1 MATPTEML
9 EQLKGL
15 GSSLTLSQKI
25 VAAVVAG
32 VVLLGFGIFYVMANQ
47 VTYKP
52 LYTDLRPEDASEIV
66 SWLKKENIKYEL
78 AASGSTIR
86 VPEDRLYDIRLAL
99 AGAGLPKQNGVG
111 FEVFDQN
118 NMGVT
123 DFVQNVQY
131 QRAVQGELER
141 TISRFP
147 QIKSVRVHL
156 AQPKDSLFV
165 SERKDSTA
173 SVVLELNKGEEL
185 SPAQVKGIVHLVSSA
200 IPKLKKENVAVVDTS
215 GNILYDPAEME
226 KTKTDDPAGLTN
238 AQLAYQKRLEEYY
251 KNKIQTMLEDALGPN
266 KAVARVSAE
275 VDFDSVQISED
286 KFDPDAVAVR
296 SEQKMSETDVQQDS
310 GGVPGVKGGLADK
323 LQGNAGEQS
332 SPVLKQKK
340 QDTIN
345 YEISRTQRQINT
357 ALGKLKRIS
366 VGVMVDGIYQQK
378 DKELVYVARSPEEV
392 ANLEKI
398 VKAAIGYSTERGDEV
413 RVVNVPFHAQTAAPS
428 SMAQMVDMG
437 TKALKPIANLIL
449 AVLFIFF
456 VIRPLLNRYILKPQE
471 KEVLQQ
477 RLALEEEEMLEG
489 EAGAAIGGRREAVA
503 IEVSPDVTEE
513 LRAMASQ
520 YPDRAAALIKIWLR
534 EPMVAE
540 EKPNA

>member
-9 EQLKGL
+9 EQLKNL
-15 GSSLTLSQKI
+15 GASLTLSQKI
-25 VAAVVAG
+25 MAAVVAG
-32 VVLLGFGIFYVMANQ
+32 AVLLGFGIFYVMANQ

-66 SWLKKENIKYEL
+66 NWLKKENVKYEL
-78 AASGSTIR
+78 AAGGSTIR
-86 VPEDRLYDIRLAL
+86 VPEDKLYDIRLSL

-111 FEVFDQN
+111 FEVFDQT

-165 SERKDSTA
+165 SERKDPTA
-173 SVVLELNKGEEL
+173 SVVLQLNKGEEL

-226 KTKTDDPAGLTN
+226 KGKGDDPAGLTN
-238 AQLAYQKRLEEYY
+238 AQLVYQKRLEEYY

-266 KAVARVSAE
+266 KAVARVSTD
-275 VDFDSVQISED
+275 VDFDSVQINED

-323 LQGNAGEQS
+323 LQGNVNQQNPA
-332 SPVLKQKK
+332 VIKQKK
-340 QDTIN
+340 QDTVN
-345 YEISRTQRQINT
+345 YEITRTQRQINA
-357 ALGKLKRIS
+357 ALGKVKRIS
-366 VGVMVDGIYQQK
+366 VGVMVDGSYQQK
-378 DKELVYVARSPEEV
+378 DKEMVYVPRTPEEI

-398 VKAAIGYSTERGDEV
+398 VKAAIGYSMERGDEV
-413 RVVNVPFHAQTAAPS
+413 RVVNVPFHAQAAAPS
-428 SMAQMVDMG
+428 TVAQMADMG
-437 TKALKPIANLIL
+437 TKALKPITNLIL

-456 VIRPLLNRYILKPQE
+456 VIRPLLNRYVLKPQE
-471 KEVLQQ
+471 KEMLQQ
-477 RLALEEEEMLEG
+477 RMALEEEEMLEG
-489 EAGAAIGGRREAVA
+489 AAGAIAGKKEAIAL
-503 IEVSPDVTEE
+503 EVGPNATEE
-513 LRAMASQ
+513 LREMASQ

-534 EPMVAE
+534 EPLVAE
-540 EKPNA
+540 EKSNA

>member
-9 EQLKGL
+9 EQLKNL
-15 GSSLTLSQKI
+15 GASLTLSQKI
-25 VAAVVAG
+25 LAAVVAG
-32 VVLLGFGIFYVMANQ
+32 AVLLGFGIFYIMANQ

-66 SWLKKENIKYEL
+66 AWLKKENVKYEL
-78 AASGSTIR
+78 AAGGSTVR
-86 VPEDRLYDIRLAL
+86 VPEDKLYDIRLSL

-111 FEVFDQN
+111 FEVFDQT

-147 QIKSVRVHL
+147 QVKSVRVHL

-165 SERKDSTA
+165 SERKDPTA
-173 SVVLELNKGEEL
+173 SVVLQLNKGEEL
-185 SPAQVKGIVHLVSSA
+185 STAQVKGIVHLVSSA
-200 IPKLKKENVAVVDTS
+200 IPKLKKENVVVVDTS
-215 GNILYDPAEME
+215 GNILYDHAEME
-226 KTKTDDPAGLTN
+226 KGKADDPAGLTN

-251 KNKIQTMLEDALGPN
+251 KSKIQTMLEDALGPN

-275 VDFDSVQISED
+275 VDFDSVQINED

-296 SEQKMSETDVQQDS
+296 SEQKISETDVQQDS

-323 LQGNAGEQS
+323 LQGNVNQQNPS
-332 SPVLKQKK
+332 VIKQKK
-340 QDTIN
+340 QDTTN
-345 YEISRTQRQINT
+345 YEITRTQRQINT

-366 VGVMVDGIYQQK
+366 VGVMVDGVYQQK
-378 DKELVYVARSPEEV
+378 DKELVYAARSPEEV

-413 RVVNVPFHAQTAAPS
+413 RVVNVPFHAQAAAPS
-428 SMAQMVDMG
+428 SMAQMADMG
-437 TKALKPIANLIL
+437 TKALKPITNLIL

-456 VIRPLLNRYILKPQE
+456 VIRPLLNRYVLKTPE

-477 RLALEEEEMLEG
+477 RLALEEEEMLE
-489 EAGAAIGGRREAVA
+489 EAAGAAIGGRKEALA
-503 IEVSPDVTEE
+503 IEVGPNATEE
-513 LRAMASQ
+513 LREMALQ

-534 EPMVAE
+534 EPLVAE

>member
-9 EQLKGL
+9 EQLKNL
-15 GSSLTLSQKI
+15 GASLTLSQKI
-25 VAAVVAG
+25 MAAVVAG
-32 VVLLGFGIFYVMANQ
+32 AVLLGFGIFYVMANQ

-66 SWLKKENIKYEL
+66 NWLKKENVKYEL
-78 AASGSTIR
+78 AAGGSTIR
-86 VPEDRLYDIRLAL
+86 VPEDRLYDIRLSL

-111 FEVFDQN
+111 FEVFDQT

-165 SERKDSTA
+165 SERKDPTA
-173 SVVLELNKGEEL
+173 SVVLQLNKGEEL

-226 KTKTDDPAGLTN
+226 KGKGDDPAGLTN
-238 AQLAYQKRLEEYY
+238 AQLVYQKRLEEYY

-266 KAVARVSAE
+266 KAVARVSTD
-275 VDFDSVQISED
+275 VDFDSVQINED

-323 LQGNAGEQS
+323 LQGNANQQNPS
-332 SPVLKQKK
+332 VLKQKK
-340 QDTIN
+340 QDTTN
-345 YEISRTQRQINT
+345 YEITRTQRQINT

-366 VGVMVDGIYQQK
+366 VGVMVDGVYQQK
-378 DKELVYVARSPEEV
+378 DKETVYVPRTPEEV
-392 ANLEKI
+392 ASLEKI
-398 VKAAIGYSTERGDEV
+398 VKAAIGYSMERGDEV
-413 RVVNVPFHAQTAAPS
+413 RVVNVPFHAQAAAPS
-428 SMAQMVDMG
+428 TVAQMADMG

-456 VIRPLLNRYILKPQE
+456 VIRPLLNRYVLKPQE
-471 KEVLQQ
+471 KEMLQQ
-477 RLALEEEEMLEG
+477 RMALEEEEMLEG
-489 EAGAAIGGRREAVA
+489 AAGAIAGKKEAIAL
-503 IEVSPDVTEE
+503 EVGPNATEE
-513 LRAMASQ
+513 LREMASQ

-534 EPMVAE
+534 EPLVAE

>member
-9 EQLKGL
+9 EQLKNL
-15 GSSLTLSQKI
+15 GASLTLSQKI
-25 VAAVVAG
+25 MAAVVAG
-32 VVLLGFGIFYVMANQ
+32 AVLLGFGIFYVMANQ

-66 SWLKKENIKYEL
+66 NWLKKENVKYEL
-78 AASGSTIR
+78 AAGGSTIR
-86 VPEDRLYDIRLAL
+86 VPEDRLYDIRLSL

-111 FEVFDQN
+111 FEVFDQT

-165 SERKDSTA
+165 SERKDPTA
-173 SVVLELNKGEEL
+173 SVVLQLNKGEEL

-226 KTKTDDPAGLTN
+226 KGKGDDPAGLTN
-238 AQLAYQKRLEEYY
+238 AQLVYQKRLEEYY

-266 KAVARVSAE
+266 KAVARVSTD
-275 VDFDSVQISED
+275 VDFDSVQINED

-323 LQGNAGEQS
+323 LQGNANQQNPS
-332 SPVLKQKK
+332 VLKQKK
-340 QDTIN
+340 QDTTN
-345 YEISRTQRQINT
+345 YEITRTQRQINT

-366 VGVMVDGIYQQK
+366 VGVMVDGVYQQK
-378 DKELVYVARSPEEV
+378 DKETVYVPRTPEEV
-392 ANLEKI
+392 ASLEKI
-398 VKAAIGYSTERGDEV
+398 VKAAIGYSMERGDEV
-413 RVVNVPFHAQTAAPS
+413 RVVNVPFHAQAAAPS
-428 SMAQMVDMG
+428 TVAQMADMG

-456 VIRPLLNRYILKPQE
+456 VIRPLLNRYVLKPQE
-471 KEVLQQ
+471 KEMLQQ
-477 RLALEEEEMLEG
+477 RMALEEEEMLEG
-489 EAGAAIGGRREAVA
+489 AAGAIAGKKEAIAL
-503 IEVSPDVTEE
+503 EVGPNATEE
-513 LRAMASQ
+513 LREMASQ

-534 EPMVAE
+534 EPLVAE
-540 EKPNA
+540 EKSNA

>member
-9 EQLKGL
+9 EQLKNL
-15 GSSLTLSQKI
+15 GASLSLSQKI
-25 VAAVVAG
+25 MAAVVAG
-32 VVLLGFGIFYVMANQ
+32 AVLLGFGIFYVMANQ

-66 SWLKKENIKYEL
+66 NWLKKENVKYEL
-78 AASGSTIR
+78 AAGGSTIR
-86 VPEDRLYDIRLAL
+86 VPEDRLYDIRLSL

-165 SERKDSTA
+165 SERKDPTA
-173 SVVLELNKGEEL
+173 SVVLQLNKGEEL
-185 SPAQVKGIVHLVSSA
+185 SSAQVKGIVHLVSSA

-215 GNILYDPAEME
+215 GNILYDHAEME
-226 KTKTDDPAGLTN
+226 KGKTDDPAGLTN

-251 KNKIQTMLEDALGPN
+251 KSKIQTMLEDALGPN
-266 KAVARVSAE
+266 KAVARVSAD

-296 SEQKMSETDVQQDS
+296 SEQKMFETDVQQDS

-323 LQGNAGEQS
+323 LQGNAGQQN

-340 QDTIN
+340 QDTTN

-366 VGVMVDGIYQQK
+366 VGVMVDGTYQQK
-378 DKELVYVARSPEEV
+378 DKEMVYVARSPEDV

-413 RVVNVPFHAQTAAPS
+413 RVVNVPFQAQAAAPS
-428 SMAQMVDMG
+428 NMAQVAEMG
-437 TKALKPIANLIL
+437 TKALKPIANLVL

-456 VIRPLLNRYILKPQE
+456 VIRPLLNRYVLKPQE

-477 RLALEEEEMLEG
+477 RLAIEEEEMLEG
-489 EAGAAIGGRREAVA
+489 AAGAAIGGRREAVA
-503 IEVSPDVTEE
+503 IEVGPNATEE
-513 LRAMASQ
+513 LREMAAQ

-534 EPMVAE
+534 EPLIAE
-540 EKPNA
+540 EKSNA

>member
-9 EQLKGL
+9 EQLKNL
-15 GSSLTLSQKI
+15 GASLTLSQKI
-25 VAAVVAG
+25 MAAVVAG
-32 VVLLGFGIFYVMANQ
+32 AVLLGFGIFYVMANQ

-66 SWLKKENIKYEL
+66 NWLKKENIKYEL
-78 AASGSTIR
+78 AAGGSTIR
-86 VPEDRLYDIRLAL
+86 VPEDRLYDIRLSL

-111 FEVFDQN
+111 FEVFDQT

-165 SERKDSTA
+165 SERKDPTA
-173 SVVLELNKGEEL
+173 SVVLQLNKGEEL

-226 KTKTDDPAGLTN
+226 KGKGDDPAGLTN
-238 AQLAYQKRLEEYY
+238 AQLVYQKRLEEYY

-266 KAVARVSAE
+266 KAVARVSTD
-275 VDFDSVQISED
+275 VDFDSVQINED

-323 LQGNAGEQS
+323 LQGNANQQNPS
-332 SPVLKQKK
+332 VLKQKK
-340 QDTIN
+340 QDTTN
-345 YEISRTQRQINT
+345 YEITRTQRQINT

-366 VGVMVDGIYQQK
+366 VGVMVDGVYQQK
-378 DKELVYVARSPEEV
+378 DKETVYVPRTPEEV
-392 ANLEKI
+392 ASLEKI
-398 VKAAIGYSTERGDEV
+398 VKAAIGYSMERGDEV
-413 RVVNVPFHAQTAAPS
+413 RVVNVPFHAQAAAPS
-428 SMAQMVDMG
+428 TVAQMADMG

-456 VIRPLLNRYILKPQE
+456 VIRPLLNRYVLKPQE
-471 KEVLQQ
+471 KEMLQQ
-477 RLALEEEEMLEG
+477 RMALEEEEMLEG
-489 EAGAAIGGRREAVA
+489 AAGAIAGKKEAIAL
-503 IEVSPDVTEE
+503 EVGPNATEE
-513 LRAMASQ
+513 LREMASQ

-534 EPMVAE
+534 EPLVAE
-540 EKPNA
+540 EKSNA

>member
-1 MATPTEML
+1 MATPAEML
-9 EQLKGL
+9 EQLKNL

-25 VAAVVAG
+25 MAAVVAG

-47 VTYKP
+47 VIYKP

-66 SWLKKENIKYEL
+66 NWLKKENVKYEL
-78 AASGSTIR
+78 AAGGSTIR
-86 VPEDRLYDIRLAL
+86 VPEDRFYDIRLSL

-165 SERKDSTA
+165 SERREPTV
-173 SVVLELNKGEEL
+173 SVVLQLNKGEEL
-185 SPAQVKGIVHLVSSA
+185 ASAQVKGIVHLVSSA

-226 KTKTDDPAGLTN
+226 KGKTDDPAGLTN

-251 KNKIQTMLEDALGPN
+251 KSKIQTMLEDALGPN
-266 KAVARVSAE
+266 KAVARVSAD

-323 LQGNAGEQS
+323 LQGNAGQQNPS
-332 SPVLKQKK
+332 VLKQKK
-340 QDTIN
+340 QDTTN

-366 VGVMVDGIYQQK
+366 VGVMVDGTYQQK
-378 DKELVYVARSPEEV
+378 DKELVYAARSPEEV

-413 RVVNVPFHAQTAAPS
+413 RVVNVPFQAQAAAPS
-428 SMAQMVDMG
+428 SITQMTEMG
-437 TKALKPIANLIL
+437 TKALKPIANLVL

-456 VIRPLLNRYILKPQE
+456 VIRPLLNRYVLKPQE

-489 EAGAAIGGRREAVA
+489 AAGAAIGGRREAVA
-503 IEVSPDVTEE
+503 IEVGPNATEE
-513 LRAMASQ
+513 LREMASQ

-534 EPMVAE
+534 EPLIAE

>member
-9 EQLKGL
+9 EQLKNL
-15 GSSLTLSQKI
+15 GASLTLSQKI
-25 VAAVVAG
+25 MAAVVAG
-32 VVLLGFGIFYVMANQ
+32 AVLLGFGIFYVMANQ

-66 SWLKKENIKYEL
+66 NWLKKENVKYEL
-78 AASGSTIR
+78 AAGGSTIR
-86 VPEDRLYDIRLAL
+86 VPEDRLYDIRLSL

-111 FEVFDQN
+111 FEVFDQT

-165 SERKDSTA
+165 SERKDPTA
-173 SVVLELNKGEEL
+173 SVVLQLNKGEEL

-226 KTKTDDPAGLTN
+226 KGKGDDPAGLTN
-238 AQLAYQKRLEEYY
+238 AQLVYQKRLEEYY

-266 KAVARVSAE
+266 KAVARVSTD
-275 VDFDSVQISED
+275 VDFDSVQINED

-323 LQGNAGEQS
+323 LQGNVNQQNPA
-332 SPVLKQKK
+332 VIKQKK
-340 QDTIN
+340 QDTVN
-345 YEISRTQRQINT
+345 YEITRTQRQINA
-357 ALGKLKRIS
+357 ALGKVKRIS
-366 VGVMVDGIYQQK
+366 VGVMVDGSYQQK
-378 DKELVYVARSPEEV
+378 DKEMVYVPRTPEEI

-398 VKAAIGYSTERGDEV
+398 VKAAIGYSMERGDEV
-413 RVVNVPFHAQTAAPS
+413 RVVNVPFHAQAAAPS
-428 SMAQMVDMG
+428 TVAQMADMG
-437 TKALKPIANLIL
+437 TKALKPITNLIL

-456 VIRPLLNRYILKPQE
+456 VIRPLLNRYVLKPQE
-471 KEVLQQ
+471 KEMLQQ
-477 RLALEEEEMLEG
+477 RMALEEEEMLEG
-489 EAGAAIGGRREAVA
+489 AAGAIAGKKEAIAL
-503 IEVSPDVTEE
+503 EVGPNATEE
-513 LRAMASQ
+513 LREMASQ

-534 EPMVAE
+534 EPLVAE
-540 EKPNA
+540 EKSNA

>member
-9 EQLKGL
+9 EQLKNL
-15 GSSLTLSQKI
+15 GASLTLSQKI
-25 VAAVVAG
+25 IAAVVAG
-32 VVLLGFGIFYVMANQ
+32 AVLLGFGIFYVMANQ

-66 SWLKKENIKYEL
+66 NWLKKENVKYEL
-78 AASGSTIR
+78 AAGGSTIR
-86 VPEDRLYDIRLAL
+86 VPEDKLYDIRLSL

-111 FEVFDQN
+111 FEVFDQT

-165 SERKDSTA
+165 SERKDPTA
-173 SVVLELNKGEEL
+173 SVVLQLNKGEEL

-226 KTKTDDPAGLTN
+226 KGKGDDPAGLTN
-238 AQLAYQKRLEEYY
+238 AQLVYQKRLEEYY

-266 KAVARVSAE
+266 KAVARVSTD
-275 VDFDSVQISED
+275 VDFDSVQINED

-323 LQGNAGEQS
+323 LQGNVNQQNPA
-332 SPVLKQKK
+332 VIKQKK
-340 QDTIN
+340 QDTVN
-345 YEISRTQRQINT
+345 YEITRTQRQINA
-357 ALGKLKRIS
+357 ALGKVKRIS
-366 VGVMVDGIYQQK
+366 VGVMVDGSYQQK
-378 DKELVYVARSPEEV
+378 DKEMVYVPRTPEEV

-398 VKAAIGYSTERGDEV
+398 VKAAIGYSMERGDEV
-413 RVVNVPFHAQTAAPS
+413 RVVNVPFHAQAAAPS
-428 SMAQMVDMG
+428 TVAQMADMG
-437 TKALKPIANLIL
+437 TKALKPITNLIL

-456 VIRPLLNRYILKPQE
+456 VIRPLLNRYVLKPQE
-471 KEVLQQ
+471 KEMLQQ
-477 RLALEEEEMLEG
+477 RMAIEEEEEMFEG
-489 EAGAAIGGRREAVA
+489 AAGAIAGKKEAIAL
-503 IEVSPDVTEE
+503 EVGPNATEE
-513 LRAMASQ
+513 LREMASQ

-534 EPMVAE
+534 EPLVAE
-540 EKPNA
+540 EKSNA

>member
-9 EQLKGL
+9 EQLKNL
-15 GSSLTLSQKI
+15 GASLTLSQKI
-25 VAAVVAG
+25 MAAVVAG
-32 VVLLGFGIFYVMANQ
+32 AVLLGFGIFYVMANQ

-66 SWLKKENIKYEL
+66 NWLKKENVKYEL
-78 AASGSTIR
+78 AAGGSTIR
-86 VPEDRLYDIRLAL
+86 VPEDRLYDIRLSL

-111 FEVFDQN
+111 FEVFDQT

-165 SERKDSTA
+165 SERKDPTA
-173 SVVLELNKGEEL
+173 SVVLQLNKGEEL

-226 KTKTDDPAGLTN
+226 KGKGDDPAGLTN
-238 AQLAYQKRLEEYY
+238 AQLVYQKRLEEYY

-266 KAVARVSAE
+266 KAVARVSTD
-275 VDFDSVQISED
+275 VDFDSVQINED

-323 LQGNAGEQS
+323 LQGNVNQQNPA
-332 SPVLKQKK
+332 VIKQKK
-340 QDTIN
+340 QDTVN
-345 YEISRTQRQINT
+345 YEITRTQRQINA
-357 ALGKLKRIS
+357 ALGKVKRIS
-366 VGVMVDGIYQQK
+366 VGVMVDGSYQQK
-378 DKELVYVARSPEEV
+378 DKEMVYVPRTPEEI

-398 VKAAIGYSTERGDEV
+398 VKAAIGYSMERGDEV
-413 RVVNVPFHAQTAAPS
+413 RVVNVPFHAQAAAPS
-428 SMAQMVDMG
+428 TVAQMADMG
-437 TKALKPIANLIL
+437 TKALKPITNLIL

-456 VIRPLLNRYILKPQE
+456 VIRPLLNRYVLKPQE
-471 KEVLQQ
+471 KEMLQQ
-477 RLALEEEEMLEG
+477 RMALEEEEMLEG
-489 EAGAAIGGRREAVA
+489 AAGAIAGKKEAIAL
-503 IEVSPDVTEE
+503 EVGPNASEE
-513 LRAMASQ
+513 LREMASQ

-534 EPMVAE
+534 EPLVAE
-540 EKPNA
+540 EKSNA

>member
-9 EQLKGL
+9 EQLKNL
-15 GSSLTLSQKI
+15 GASLTLSQKI
-25 VAAVVAG
+25 MAAVVAG
-32 VVLLGFGIFYVMANQ
+32 AVLLGFGIFYVMANQ

-66 SWLKKENIKYEL
+66 NWLKKENVKYEL
-78 AASGSTIR
+78 AAGGSTIR
-86 VPEDRLYDIRLAL
+86 VPEDKLYDIRLSL

-111 FEVFDQN
+111 FEVFDQT

-165 SERKDSTA
+165 SERKDPTA
-173 SVVLELNKGEEL
+173 SVVLQLNKGEEL

-226 KTKTDDPAGLTN
+226 KGKGDDPAGLTN
-238 AQLAYQKRLEEYY
+238 AQLVYQKRLEEYY

-266 KAVARVSAE
+266 KAVARVSTD
-275 VDFDSVQISED
+275 VDFDSVQINED

-323 LQGNAGEQS
+323 LQGNVNQQNPA
-332 SPVLKQKK
+332 VIKQKK
-340 QDTIN
+340 QDTVN
-345 YEISRTQRQINT
+345 YEITRTQRQINA
-357 ALGKLKRIS
+357 ALGKVKRIS
-366 VGVMVDGIYQQK
+366 VGVMVDGSYQQK
-378 DKELVYVARSPEEV
+378 DKEMVYVPRTPEEI

-398 VKAAIGYSTERGDEV
+398 VKAAIGYSMERGDEV
-413 RVVNVPFHAQTAAPS
+413 RVVNVPFHAQAAAPS
-428 SMAQMVDMG
+428 TVAQMADMG
-437 TKALKPIANLIL
+437 TKALKPITNLIL

-456 VIRPLLNRYILKPQE
+456 VIRPLLNRYVLKPQE
-471 KEVLQQ
+471 KEMLQQ
-477 RLALEEEEMLEG
+477 RMALEEEEMLEG
-489 EAGAAIGGRREAVA
+489 AAGAIAGKKEAIAL
-503 IEVSPDVTEE
+503 EVGPNASEE
-513 LRAMASQ
+513 LREMASQ

-534 EPMVAE
+534 EPLVAE
-540 EKPNA
+540 EKSNA